1 MTKKS
6 KFEVGELL
14 EMGMTPSEV
23 LKEVAED
30 EIRENREN
38 SAVRKIATKDMSAQ
52 TPDPQSKM
60 TRPAIK

>member
-1 MTKKS
+1 M
-6 KFEVGELL
+6 KFVKI
-14 EMGMTPSEV
+14 V
-23 LKEVAED
+23 
-30 EIRENREN
+30 EN